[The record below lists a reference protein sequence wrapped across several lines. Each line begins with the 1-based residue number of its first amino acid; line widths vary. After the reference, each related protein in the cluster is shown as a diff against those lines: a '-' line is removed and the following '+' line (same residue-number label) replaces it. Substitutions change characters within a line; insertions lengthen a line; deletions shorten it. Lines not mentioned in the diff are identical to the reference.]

1 MRAMAAR
8 GTLPAIPGQ
17 RRGQTLS
24 AAKAGAPRANERGK
38 QGIARRSMFA
48 RPSRRVFDAYVRRR
62 GFGLF
67 ASFMPEDHSQP
78 VRSKLAFSQPMEDFM
93 RRTIAAV
100 SATGALLFGGAG
112 IANAAVESSP
122 TPSSTTTTVAQ
133 TDNNQNQ
140 KSDKTGLWGL
150 LGLLGLGGLAG
161 LRGRRQTHAET
172 ATAGPGPRA

>member
-1 MRAMAAR
+1 MAVR
-8 GTLPAIPGQ
+8 GTMPAIPGQ

-24 AAKAGAPRANERGK
+24 AAKAGGPRANERGK

-48 RPSRRVFDAYVRRR
+48 RPNRRVVDAYVRRP

-78 VRSKLAFSQPMEDFM
+78 VRSNSGLSQPVLLEDFM

-122 TPSSTTTTVAQ
+122 VPSSTTTSVAQ

-161 LRGRRQTHAET
+161 LRGRRETHAGT
-172 ATAGPGPRA
+172 GTAGPGPRA